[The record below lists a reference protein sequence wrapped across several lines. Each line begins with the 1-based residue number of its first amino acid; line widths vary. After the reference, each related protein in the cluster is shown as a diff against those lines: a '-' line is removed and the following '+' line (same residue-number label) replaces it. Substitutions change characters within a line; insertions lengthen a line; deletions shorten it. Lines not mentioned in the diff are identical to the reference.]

1 MRAPRSVLILLLLF
15 AGAGLLLPL
24 LPIAYSRL
32 LVLSVPG
39 IQAHYYW
46 QFLTYALVTPSILT
60 LAFNLFLIWAFSGPL
75 IERFG
80 TPSYLLLTASST
92 LLGGLAGYALLTL
105 THSVIPL
112 LDCTPLLYGLL
123 AAWLI
128 ANPDSLLW
136 LFFAIPLKSRTL
148 LLGLIGL
155 NLWTDLAAGAY
166 AHAAASL
173 AGALTGALFAEFI
186 WKLEGPFL
194 RFLHTPPKPTGP
206 KIYDF
211 KTGRPLPDDDDFMD
225 RMLAKIS
232 RLGADSL
239 TPDERARMEEI
250 SRRKKRF

>member
-1 MRAPRSVLILLLLF
+1 MRAPRSVLILLLIL
-15 AGAGLLLPL
+15 AGAGLILPL

-32 LVLSVPG
+32 LALSAPG
-39 IQAHYYW
+39 IQAHNYW
-46 QFLTYALVTPSILT
+46 QFLTYALLSPSILT

-80 TPSYLLLTASST
+80 TPSIVALLITST
-92 LLGGLAGYALLTL
+92 LLGGLAGYAVLSLS
-105 THSVIPL
+105 HSVNFL
-112 LDCTPLLYGLL
+112 VGCTPLLYSLL

-155 NLWTDLAAGAY
+155 NLWTDIAEGAY

-173 AGALTGALFAEFI
+173 IGALTGALFAEFI
-186 WKLEGPFL
+186 WKLDGPLL
-194 RFLHTPPKPTGP
+194 RFLRTPPKPAGP

-232 RLGADSL
+232 RLGAESL
-239 TPDERARMEEI
+239 TPEEKARMEEI